1 VTAPNLAAS
10 TRTDVTVPRDVVD
23 LVARGA
29 EKLGI
34 SKCEFQRRSLRLSV
48 DALAGEDPL
57 SEGPAEPERCPTC
70 HQPLRRHE
78 RHEEGGATVRMTLYA
93 PIGLLEEMRAVALR
107 HFNGVAS
114 HAFEAG
120 VRLLA
125 EAEGV

>member
-1 VTAPNLAAS
+1 
-10 TRTDVTVPRDVVD
+10 
-23 LVARGA
+23 VARGA

-34 SKCEFQRRSLRLSV
+34 SKFEFQRRSIRLIV

-70 HQPLRRHE
+70 GQTIRKHE
-78 RHEEGGATVRMTLYA
+78 RHEDGATVRMTLYA